1 MTTSGG
7 GGAPFSKKRPNDKI
21 PYNLRLGS
29 RARGPA
35 LAATQSKAEHFAVKD
50 TVGNCAVV
58 DTLPSKVSGL
68 RIVGNKAGYGSVTD
82 AQKALGSDCISKI
95 DRA

>member
-1 MTTSGG
+1 MIKYLIASTL
-7 GGAPFSKKRPNDKI
+7 I
-21 PYNLRLGS
+21 LGL
-29 RARGPA
+29 AGPA
-35 LAATQSKAEHFAVKD
+35 LAASQSGAEHFAVKD

-68 RIVGNKAGYGSVTD
+68 RIVGNKGGYGSISD
-82 AQKALGSDCISKI
+82 AQKALGSECKSKI

>member
-1 MTTSGG
+1 MTKYLTT
-7 GGAPFSKKRPNDKI
+7 FV
-21 PYNLRLGS
+21 LVLGL
-29 RARGPA
+29 AGPA

-50 TVGNCAVV
+50 TVGNCAVI

-68 RIVGNKAGYGSVTD
+68 RIVGNHDGYGSVTD
-82 AQKALGSDCISKI
+82 AQKALGSDCVSKI

>member
-1 MTTSGG
+1 MRKYLTAS
-7 GGAPFSKKRPNDKI
+7 I
-21 PYNLRLGS
+21 LVLGL
-29 RARGPA
+29 AGPA
-35 LAATQSKAEHFAVKD
+35 LAAAEAGNQHFAVKD

-68 RIVGNKAGYGSVTD
+68 GIAGNEQGYGSVAD
-82 AQKALGSDCISKI
+82 AQKVLGSDCISKI

>member
-1 MTTSGG
+1 MTASGG
-7 GGAPFSKKRPNDKI
+7 GGAPFSKERPIDKI
-21 PYNLRLGS
+21 
-29 RARGPA
+29 
-35 LAATQSKAEHFAVKD
+35 
-50 TVGNCAVV
+50 
-58 DTLPSKVSGL
+58 GL